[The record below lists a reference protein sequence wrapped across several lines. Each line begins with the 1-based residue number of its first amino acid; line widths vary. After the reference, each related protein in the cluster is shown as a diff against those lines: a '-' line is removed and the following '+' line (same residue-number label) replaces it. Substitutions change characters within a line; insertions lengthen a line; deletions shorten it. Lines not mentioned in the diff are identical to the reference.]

1 MASTRYV
8 SDTARANWSSL
19 VGASV
24 GVAALF
30 ATGSVPDSLE
40 AAQGLRTSAVIL
52 YLVTWPVFVV
62 VYLVWTHVTYAG
74 RGPRALATSTQRES
88 ELGRRWWNRYLG
100 YGGAASWTL
109 GAAVVAVVVTILIAQ
124 DPAYRADWLYIGL
137 GLLSVACS
145 WALMAYAFALQ
156 YLRLD
161 TGRREDGSRH
171 VVMELEGDPRFTDY
185 LTLAVLLSAMAA
197 TVSAQIRSRAAW
209 SLVRA
214 HVLLAFGF
222 NSVVVA
228 MMVSLLFGGLG
239 A

>member
-1 MASTRYV
+1 MVMTRYV
-8 SDTARANWSSL
+8 SDNARANWSAL
-19 VGASV
+19 A
-24 GVAALF
+24 GVAAGLGAVLLAGVDRDDPTSF
-30 ATGSVPDSLE
+30 AVVT
-40 AAQGLRTSAVIL
+40 
-52 YLVTWPVFVV
+52 YLAFWPVFVV
-62 VYLVWTHVTYAG
+62 VYLVWTHLTYAR
-74 RGPRALATSTQRES
+74 RGPRALVQSSRRES
-88 ELGRRWWNRYLG
+88 ELGRRWWNRLLD
-100 YGGAASWTL
+100 YGGASSWTL
-109 GAAVVAVVVTILIAQ
+109 SAAVVAVVVTVLIAQ
-124 DPAYRADWLYIGL
+124 DPAFRRDWLYVGV
-137 GLLSVACS
+137 GLLCVACS

-161 TGRREDGSRH
+161 SERRADGTRH

-197 TVSAQIRSRAAW
+197 TVSAQIRSREAW

-214 HVLLAFGF
+214 HVLLAFMF

>member
-1 MASTRYV
+1 
-8 SDTARANWSSL
+8 
-19 VGASV
+19 
-24 GVAALF
+24 
-30 ATGSVPDSLE
+30 
-40 AAQGLRTSAVIL
+40 
-52 YLVTWPVFVV
+52 
-62 VYLVWTHVTYAG
+62 
-74 RGPRALATSTQRES
+74 
-88 ELGRRWWNRYLG
+88 
-100 YGGAASWTL
+100 
-109 GAAVVAVVVTILIAQ
+109 VVVTVLIAQ
-124 DPAYRADWLYIGL
+124 DPAFRRDWLYVGV
-137 GLLSVACS
+137 GLLCVACS

-161 TGRREDGSRH
+161 SERRTDGTRH

-197 TVSAQIRSRAAW
+197 TVSAQIRSREAW

-214 HVLLAFGF
+214 HVLLAFMF